1 MVTESL
7 DVHYDEVMRLWTA
20 LCVLVATLVA
30 LSVPAHTTVLP
41 VPRVP
46 APETKTSTPMAENTT
61 VVEPP
66 KAEPAPVT
74 PHPSYKWATT
84 TVFWVGE
91 VATTDNGFIA
101 NHASYFDPRWE
112 EHYGG
117 VDSPTCRT
125 TYSPCDFT
133 PLENPFYVA
142 LPYGARGES
151 LKNRWVEIVHDNSV
165 CYGQW
170 QDVGPFETGDK
181 DYVFGTSSQP
191 KNIVGTR
198 AGLDVSP
205 ALRDCLRLRGVDHVE
220 WRFVEAALVPDG
232 PWREIVTTRPAA
244 Y

>member
-20 LCVLVATLVA
+20 LCALVLALVV
-30 LSVPAHTTVLP
+30 LSLPELTTSLP
-41 VPRVP
+41 PP
-46 APETKTSTPMAENTT
+46 APSQEVKIENAR
-61 VVEPP
+61 VVQPP
-66 KAEPAPVT
+66 VKEPAPAVAL
-74 PHPSYKWATT
+74 PSYKWATT

-117 VDSPTCRT
+117 VDSPTCRSK
-125 TYSPCDFT
+125 YFPCGFT
-133 PLENPFYVA
+133 PLENPFYIA
-142 LPYGARGES
+142 LPYGVRGES
-151 LKNRWVEIVHDNSV
+151 LKNRWLEIVHDNNV

-170 QDVGPFETGDK
+170 QDVGPFETDDK
-181 DYVFGTSSQP
+181 DYVFGTSSLP
-191 KNIVGTR
+191 KNMIGTR

-205 ALRDCLRLRGVDHVE
+205 ALRDCLHIRGIDHAK
-220 WRFVEAALVPDG
+220 WRFIDVTDVPEG